1 MNAERWRLAIALLV
15 SLLIHALVLSLT
27 FGDEALGLPGLALP
41 WTERRGEA
49 PDLQVVLAP
58 NRVDEA
64 STANPVPSA
73 PPSEQAPQPG
83 AAARP
88 LPQPPAVTATP
99 SLEPPATAALQEPPA
114 DSPGSPTASPVPP
127 ATSPVPPAAAP
138 EPGAMP
144 TETDSAPQAAAMPQ
158 APPTADAQA
167 PSSSI
172 EGPERESE
180 ASVAIDQPLIAL
192 DRSDATSA
200 AVPPQAQRAL
210 PPGPSASRPEAM
222 MSLALDFAD
231 ATRTRPAL
239 SASARVAEL
248 DSLELSLRAVRR
260 EDEQLRAARRET
272 VRPDDVR
279 QGAERIAAAQLE
291 ARRVEA
297 ERQEAARQ
305 EAARQEAARQE
316 AARQEAARQEA
327 ARASAKE
334 DADAARREA
343 SRRAMG
349 RQLDEEAARR
359 DAAASAARQASRLDP
374 SASSRRRGRLFGRA
388 DANAELIRY
397 AEAWA
402 RRIEMNMTFDIVR
415 EAAKKPHVDPLVTVA
430 IRSDGFVESVT
441 FVVSSGVP
449 ELDDAIRRVLRSQ
462 DPFEAF
468 SPALASEF
476 DVIEIRRS
484 WHFDMAI
491 RLQ

>member
-1 MNAERWRLAIALLV
+1 
-15 SLLIHALVLSLT
+15 
-27 FGDEALGLPGLALP
+27 
-41 WTERRGEA
+41 
-49 PDLQVVLAP
+49 
-58 NRVDEA
+58 
-64 STANPVPSA
+64 
-73 PPSEQAPQPG
+73 
-83 AAARP
+83 
-88 LPQPPAVTATP
+88 
-99 SLEPPATAALQEPPA
+99 
-114 DSPGSPTASPVPP
+114 
-127 ATSPVPPAAAP
+127 
-138 EPGAMP
+138 
-144 TETDSAPQAAAMPQ
+144 
-158 APPTADAQA
+158 
-167 PSSSI
+167 
-172 EGPERESE
+172 
-180 ASVAIDQPLIAL
+180 
-192 DRSDATSA
+192 
-200 AVPPQAQRAL
+200 
-210 PPGPSASRPEAM
+210 

-248 DSLELSLRAVRR
+248 DSLERSLRAVRR

-279 QGAERIAAAQLE
+279 QGAERVAAAQLE

-316 AARQEAARQEA
+316 AARQEAAR
-327 ARASAKE
+327 ASAE
-334 DADAARREA
+334 EAADAARREA

-441 FVVSSGVP
+441 FVVSSGAA
-449 ELDDAIRRVLRSQ
+449 ELDEAIRRVVRSQ
-462 DPFEAF
+462 ENYPAF
-468 SPALASEF
+468 PAELAREY
-476 DVIEIRRS
+476 DVIEIRRT

-491 RLQ
+491 RLY

>member
-1 MNAERWRLAIALLV
+1 
-15 SLLIHALVLSLT
+15 
-27 FGDEALGLPGLALP
+27 
-41 WTERRGEA
+41 
-49 PDLQVVLAP
+49 
-58 NRVDEA
+58 
-64 STANPVPSA
+64 
-73 PPSEQAPQPG
+73 
-83 AAARP
+83 
-88 LPQPPAVTATP
+88 
-99 SLEPPATAALQEPPA
+99 
-114 DSPGSPTASPVPP
+114 
-127 ATSPVPPAAAP
+127 
-138 EPGAMP
+138 MP

-158 APPTADAQA
+158 APPTADAPA

-279 QGAERIAAAQLE
+279 QGAERIASAQLE

-297 ERQEAARQ
+297 ERQEAV
-305 EAARQEAARQE
+305 
-316 AARQEAARQEA
+316 RQEAARQEA